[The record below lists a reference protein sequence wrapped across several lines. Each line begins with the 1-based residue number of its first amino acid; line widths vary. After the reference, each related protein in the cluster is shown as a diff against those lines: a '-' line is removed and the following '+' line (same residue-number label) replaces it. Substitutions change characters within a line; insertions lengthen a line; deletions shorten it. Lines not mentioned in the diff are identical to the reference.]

1 MEVAGCEVRR
11 RTEVVLDLA
20 ALVLQALLQILRVA
34 ARMVL
39 LEGTGLVVHRRTEVE
54 EPLHTQMLDRMVLTV
69 VQS

>member
-11 RTEVVLDLA
+11 RTEVVLDLV

-39 LEGTGLVVHRRTEVE
+39 LEGTGLVVRRRTEVE